1 MSVLLCLQDE
11 LNVLKIGIKD
21 EMDQFPSL
29 ITNVK
34 DLKRKKELEN
44 LMSVYD
50 EGTVV
55 EIRNLFFISERHCNF
70 CCFIPLN
77 L

>member
-1 MSVLLCLQDE
+1 MRFCHLNAFLSFLQDE
-11 LNVLKIGIKD
+11 LNILKIGIKD

-50 EGTVV
+50 EGK
-55 EIRNLFFISERHCNF
+55 I
-70 CCFIPLN
+70 
-77 L
+77 

>member
-1 MSVLLCLQDE
+1 MSCYNLLLPFLQDE

-21 EMDQFPSL
+21 EMEQFPSL

-44 LMSVYD
+44 LISVYD
-50 EGTVV
+50 EGK
-55 EIRNLFFISERHCNF
+55 S
-70 CCFIPLN
+70 CFVKGAR
-77 L
+77 